1 MDAEGWGCGD
11 AAGWGRRDVVGWRR
25 GDAAGHEHGVTVVN
39 FTHGK
44 GAGLGRGHQSTV
56 PTPHPCRQKE
66 LLHPDVCWECS
77 FTLQEIHVAHP
88 CRLPSPFPFA
98 FFVAFQ
104 NPMDPWQQQTPRA
117 APEHTQPRT
126 AAAMCHAAVLELL
139 FVAFPPIGSSLH

>member
-56 PTPHPCRQKE
+56 PIPHPCRQKE
-66 LLHPDVCWECS
+66 LLHPDMCWDAASYCRKYTWPIPAGCLLPFLLLFS
-77 FTLQEIHVAHP
+77 LLSRTQWILGSNRHP
-88 CRLPSPFPFA
+88 VLHLSTHSPG
-98 FFVAFQ
+98 
-104 NPMDPWQQQTPRA
+104 QQQPCATV
-117 APEHTQPRT
+117 Q
-126 AAAMCHAAVLELL
+126 CWSSFLL
-139 FVAFPPIGSSLH
+139 LSHP